1 MKNGKIDKATIYS
14 YFAEKKGRHMISFE
28 PITADTM
35 YIVSEI
41 INSNEAYNVLEN
53 GKKRAG

>member
-1 MKNGKIDKATIYS
+1 
-14 YFAEKKGRHMISFE
+14 MISFE
-28 PITADTM
+28 PVTADTM

-53 GKKRAG
+53 GKKERSEEELLKNT